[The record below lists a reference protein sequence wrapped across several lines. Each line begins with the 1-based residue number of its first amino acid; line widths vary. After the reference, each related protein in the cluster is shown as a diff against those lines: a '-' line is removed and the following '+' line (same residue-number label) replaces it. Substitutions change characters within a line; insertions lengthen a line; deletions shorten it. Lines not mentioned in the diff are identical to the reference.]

1 MLTYKMLDQILHS
14 YNRLEQTY
22 LAVPGGADPVSA
34 AFEEQGPPVQIAV
47 STPCDTFRHAP
58 HPDLKLVKTG
68 RFRPVPPH
76 IHAWIELGY
85 LYSGSCPHRV
95 HGNSYVLK
103 KGQVYILDSDAP
115 HSIGCLGENDILISL
130 LISKPFF
137 TEAFFHHFTGGSV
150 VSEFL
155 SNALSAKASHD
166 NYLLFRAEKNRRI
179 PMLLNELMCE
189 HIEPSTHARAIADNL
204 ISLLFLELVNVYEE
218 EQSAVEKRSALIP
231 VLKYIE
237 SNYLTC
243 SLTSAAGHFRLNP
256 NYLTTLL
263 KKETGLSFK
272 ELVQKQRFY
281 AITDQL
287 KSTSLS
293 VEEIARQNGY
303 ESTTHFYRKF
313 REYYGCSPSEY
324 RRM

>member
-1 MLTYKMLDQILHS
+1 
-14 YNRLEQTY
+14 
-22 LAVPGGADPVSA
+22 
-34 AFEEQGPPVQIAV
+34 
-47 STPCDTFRHAP
+47 
-58 HPDLKLVKTG
+58 
-68 RFRPVPPH
+68 
-76 IHAWIELGY
+76 
-85 LYSGSCPHRV
+85 
-95 HGNSYVLK
+95 
-103 KGQVYILDSDAP
+103 
-115 HSIGCLGENDILISL
+115 
-130 LISKPFF
+130 
-137 TEAFFHHFTGGSV
+137 
-150 VSEFL
+150 
-155 SNALSAKASHD
+155 
-166 NYLLFRAEKNRRI
+166 
-179 PMLLNELMCE
+179 MLLNELMCE

-313 REYYGCSPSEY
+313 R
-324 RRM
+324 

>member
-1 MLTYKMLDQILHS
+1 MLTYKMLDQILRS
-14 YNRLEQTY
+14 YNRLEQCY
-22 LAVPGGADPVSA
+22 LADSGASEIMSA
-34 AFEEQGPPVQIAV
+34 APEEQGTPVQIAIP
-47 STPCDTFRHAP
+47 TFCDTFRYAP
-58 HPDLKLVKTG
+58 HPDLSLVKTG

-85 LYSGSCPHRV
+85 LYSGACSHWV
-95 HGNSYVLK
+95 KGNSYMLK

-130 LISKPFF
+130 LINKPFF
-137 TEAFFHHFTGGSV
+137 TETFFHHFTGGSV

-155 SNALSAKASHD
+155 SNALSVKASHD
-166 NYLLFRAEKNRRI
+166 NYLLFHAEKDNRI
-179 PMLLNELMCE
+179 SMLMNELMCE
-189 HIEPSTHARAIADNL
+189 HIAPSTHARAIVDNL
-204 ISLLFLELVNVYEE
+204 ISLIFLELINVYEE
-218 EQSAVEKRSALIP
+218 EQNAVGKRSALIP

-243 SLTSAAGHFRLNP
+243 SLTSAAEYFQLNP

-281 AITDQL
+281 VITDQL
-287 KSTSLS
+287 KNSSLS
-293 VEEIARQNGY
+293 IEEIARQNGY

-313 REYYGCSPSEY
+313 REYYRCSPGEY